1 MQTLITRLNRATAA
15 AMAEVACSDVFAEGA
30 SAQALTQLEQD
41 LNVVL
46 PEDFKQW
53 YLAHNGDA
61 AEQPFYVLAGHDWLN
76 VDEMRDAWQELCE
89 ACQGYDLADEGFT
102 DNDDGVRPVMWSQR
116 WLPFAEDNGY
126 YLLLDLDPA
135 PTGTYGQI
143 LVLSGDGDP
152 VSLQAASIRQWLEEY
167 VTGLEQGMWVF
178 SEDYRGMIRADELAQ
193 YAQAEQDRVH
203 QTGLYA
209 PEAVAERRKQEA
221 AFQAQMDDLLAQVV
235 PKDSPLDAFIQELKQ
250 DHAARKKA
258 AGKDTE

>member
-1 MQTLITRLNRATAA
+1 MQTLIGRLNRATAA
-15 AMAEVACSDVFAEGA
+15 AMAAVECNDVFAEGA
-30 SAQALTQLEQD
+30 SVQALIQLEQD
-41 LNVVL
+41 LNMIL
-46 PEDFKQW
+46 PEDFKLW

-61 AEQPFYVLAGHDWLN
+61 PEQQFYLLAGHDWLS
-76 VDEMRDAWQELCE
+76 VDEMREQWQALC
-89 ACQGYDLADEGFT
+89 AVYSADDLADEGFT
-102 DNDDGVRPVMWSQR
+102 DNDDGVRPVIWSRR

-143 LVLSGDGDP
+143 LQLSGDGDP
-152 VSLQAASIRQWLEEY
+152 VSIQAASIRQWLDDY
-167 VTGLEQGMWVF
+167 VTGLEQGLWVF

-193 YAQAEQDRVH
+193 YAQAEHDRVH

-209 PEAVAERRKQEA
+209 PEAVAERREQEA

-235 PKDSPLDAFIQELKQ
+235 PKGSALDEFIQELKQ

-258 AGKDTE
+258 AGKDTD